1 MIGSR
6 PQDGP
11 CESIF
16 GGVSSGTSVVADG
29 LHMISH
35 WRKAYLQYESL
46 SDLHFQSLPPFSRSF
61 WPLFVSGFLCFVG
74 MFKSVRMSAL
84 FVSGFLGS
92 VGMFKSVRLGALF
105 CQTLSVE
112 AHENKIRAI

>member
-1 MIGSR
+1 
-6 PQDGP
+6 
-11 CESIF
+11 
-16 GGVSSGTSVVADG
+16 
-29 LHMISH
+29 
-35 WRKAYLQYESL
+35 
-46 SDLHFQSLPPFSRSF
+46 
-61 WPLFVSGFLCFVG
+61 LCFVG